1 MNFPFSSLKDRPL
14 TIRKRHKVLLIR
26 DVFPLAWPI
35 FIELL
40 CVVLMGIISTILV
53 SRLGQAQTAAIGI
66 SDSFTYIMYSVLA
79 AIELG
84 GTVIVAQSYGRR
96 NSEQAIDQARQ
107 TISLNTLIAVLFLV
121 VVVLGGKPLLE
132 VVAYGAEPEV
142 IHLAEVYL
150 ASMALSYPAL
160 AITLAGSGV
169 LRAVGNSK
177 LPMRVN
183 ILTNLLNI
191 AFSYPLIYGVGDWQG
206 WGLLG
211 AGLGVSLARWVGAGI
226 ILAYL
231 AKNSRFVIPFKLY
244 FTQFSRK
251 TLSDILGI
259 GIPASVESLMFN
271 IGKMI
276 TILMVAGMGTVAMA
290 GNVIAFSIILMINIP
305 GNTLGMAATVIVGKR
320 LGQNRPKMAQQE
332 LMLIFVAST
341 ILLVVSTLLFVP
353 FIHQI
358 AQLYTSEESV
368 IDVVVNLF
376 YLNALFMP
384 IWAAS
389 FVLPAAFKGAKDV
402 KFTMWAAIISMWG
415 CRICCGYLFG
425 VVLGFGVYGVWIGMF
440 SDWIVRGSLFFIR
453 LSKQKWLARYYRD
466 NTTIS

>member
-1 MNFPFSSLKDRPL
+1 MNLTFSLFKNRPL
-14 TIRKRHKVLLIR
+14 TLRKRHKVLLIR

-53 SRLGQAQTAAIGI
+53 SRLGQSQTAAIGI
-66 SDSFTYIMYSVLA
+66 SDSFTYIIYSVLA

-96 NSEQAIDQARQ
+96 NSEQALDQARQ
-107 TISLNTLIAVLFLV
+107 TITLNTLISVLFCIV
-121 VVVLGGKPLLE
+121 VLLGGKSLLE
-132 VVAYGAEPEV
+132 IVAYGAEPEV

-150 ASMALSYPAL
+150 TAMALSYPAL

-169 LRAVGNSK
+169 LRAVGNSR

-206 WGLLG
+206 LGLLG
-211 AGLGVSLARWVGAGI
+211 AGLGVSLARWVGAFI

-244 FTQFSRK
+244 FSKFSRK
-251 TLSDILGI
+251 VLADILGI

-320 LGQNRPKMAQQE
+320 LGQNRPRMAQQE
-332 LMLIFVAST
+332 LVLILITST
-341 ILLVVSTLLFVP
+341 ILLVCSTLLLVP
-353 FIHQI
+353 FIHYI
-358 AQLYTSEESV
+358 ALLYTTEESV

-376 YLNALFMP
+376 YMNAIMMP
-384 IWAAS
+384 VWAAS

-402 KFTMWAAIISMWG
+402 KFTMWTAILSMWG
-415 CRICCGYLFG
+415 FRICCGYVFG
-425 VVLGFGVYGVWIGMF
+425 VVLGYGVYGVWVGMF
-440 SDWIVRGSLFFIR
+440 SDWIVRGTLFTLR
-453 LSKQKWLARYYRD
+453 LLNQKWLARYFRD
-466 NTTIS
+466 VSR

>member
-1 MNFPFSSLKDRPL
+1 MNLTFSLFENRPL
-14 TIRKRHKVLLIR
+14 TLRKRHKVLLIR

-53 SRLGQAQTAAIGI
+53 SRLGQSQTAAIGI
-66 SDSFTYIMYSVLA
+66 SDSFTYIIYSVLA

-96 NSEQAIDQARQ
+96 NSEQALDQARQ
-107 TISLNTLIAVLFLV
+107 TITLNALISVLFCIV
-121 VVVLGGKPLLE
+121 VLLGGKSLLE
-132 VVAYGAEPEV
+132 IVAYGAEPEV

-150 ASMALSYPAL
+150 TAMALSYPAL

-169 LRAVGNSK
+169 LRAVGNSR

-206 WGLLG
+206 LGLLG
-211 AGLGVSLARWVGAGI
+211 AGLGVSLARWVGAFI

-244 FTQFSRK
+244 FSKFSRK
-251 TLSDILGI
+251 VLADILGI

-320 LGQNRPKMAQQE
+320 LGQNRPRMAQQE
-332 LMLIFVAST
+332 LVLILITST
-341 ILLVVSTLLFVP
+341 ILLVCSTLLLVP
-353 FIHQI
+353 FIHYI
-358 AQLYTSEESV
+358 ALLYTTEESV

-376 YLNALFMP
+376 YMNAIMMP
-384 IWAAS
+384 VWAAS

-402 KFTMWAAIISMWG
+402 KFTMWTAILSMWG
-415 CRICCGYLFG
+415 FRICCGYVFG
-425 VVLGFGVYGVWIGMF
+425 VVLGFGVYGVWVGMF
-440 SDWIVRGSLFFIR
+440 SDWIVRGTLFTLR
-453 LSKQKWLARYYRD
+453 LLNQKWLARYFRD
-466 NTTIS
+466 VSR

>member
-1 MNFPFSSLKDRPL
+1 MNLTFSLFKNRPL
-14 TIRKRHKVLLIR
+14 TLRKRHKVLLIR

-53 SRLGQAQTAAIGI
+53 SRLGQSQTAAIGI
-66 SDSFTYIMYSVLA
+66 SDSFTYIIYSVLA

-96 NSEQAIDQARQ
+96 NSEQALDQARQ
-107 TISLNTLIAVLFLV
+107 TITLNALISVLFCIV
-121 VVVLGGKPLLE
+121 VLLGGKSLLE
-132 VVAYGAEPEV
+132 IVAYGAEPEV

-150 ASMALSYPAL
+150 TAMALSYPAL

-169 LRAVGNSK
+169 LRAVGNSR

-206 WGLLG
+206 LGLLG
-211 AGLGVSLARWVGAGI
+211 AGLGVSLARWVGAFI

-244 FTQFSRK
+244 FSKFSRK
-251 TLSDILGI
+251 VLADILGI

-320 LGQNRPKMAQQE
+320 LGQNRPRMAQQE
-332 LMLIFVAST
+332 LVLILITST
-341 ILLVVSTLLFVP
+341 ILLVCSTLLLVP
-353 FIHQI
+353 FIHYI
-358 AQLYTSEESV
+358 ALLYTTEESV

-376 YLNALFMP
+376 YMNAIMMP
-384 IWAAS
+384 VWAAS

-402 KFTMWAAIISMWG
+402 KFTMWTAILSMWG
-415 CRICCGYLFG
+415 FRICCGYVFG
-425 VVLGFGVYGVWIGMF
+425 VVLGFGVYGVWVGMF
-440 SDWIVRGSLFFIR
+440 SDWIVRGTLFTLR
-453 LSKQKWLARYYRD
+453 LLNQKWLARYFRD
-466 NTTIS
+466 VSR

>member
-1 MNFPFSSLKDRPL
+1 MNLTFSLFKNRPL
-14 TIRKRHKVLLIR
+14 TLRKRHKVLLIR

-53 SRLGQAQTAAIGI
+53 SRLGQSQTAAIGI
-66 SDSFTYIMYSVLA
+66 SDSFTYIIYSVLA

-96 NSEQAIDQARQ
+96 NSEQALDQARQ
-107 TISLNTLIAVLFLV
+107 TITLNTLISVLFCI
-121 VVVLGGKPLLE
+121 VVLLGVKSLLE
-132 VVAYGAEPEV
+132 IVAYGAEPEV

-150 ASMALSYPAL
+150 TAMALSYPAL

-169 LRAVGNSK
+169 LRAVGNSR

-206 WGLLG
+206 LGLLG
-211 AGLGVSLARWVGAGI
+211 AGLGVSLARWVGAFI

-244 FTQFSRK
+244 FSKFSRK
-251 TLSDILGI
+251 VLADILGI

-320 LGQNRPKMAQQE
+320 LGQNKPRMAQQE
-332 LMLIFVAST
+332 LVLILITST
-341 ILLVVSTLLFVP
+341 ILLVCSTLLLVP
-353 FIHQI
+353 FIHYI
-358 AQLYTSEESV
+358 ALLYTTEESV

-376 YLNALFMP
+376 YMNAIMMP
-384 IWAAS
+384 VWAAS

-402 KFTMWAAIISMWG
+402 KFTMWTAILSMWG
-415 CRICCGYLFG
+415 FRICCGYVFG
-425 VVLGFGVYGVWIGMF
+425 VVLGFGVYGVWVGMF
-440 SDWIVRGSLFFIR
+440 SDWIVRGTLFTLR
-453 LSKQKWLARYYRD
+453 LLNQKWLARYFRD
-466 NTTIS
+466 VSR

>member
-1 MNFPFSSLKDRPL
+1 MNLTFSLLKNRPL
-14 TIRKRHKVLLIR
+14 TLRKRHKVLLIR

-53 SRLGQAQTAAIGI
+53 SRLGQSQTAAIGI
-66 SDSFTYIMYSVLA
+66 SDSFTYIIYSVLA

-96 NSEQAIDQARQ
+96 NSEQALDQARQ
-107 TISLNTLIAVLFLV
+107 TITLNALISVLFCIV
-121 VVVLGGKPLLE
+121 VLLGGKSLLE
-132 VVAYGAEPEV
+132 VVAYGAEPDV

-150 ASMALSYPAL
+150 TAMALSYPAL
-160 AITLAGSGV
+160 AITLAGNGV
-169 LRAVGNSK
+169 LRAVGNSR

-191 AFSYPLIYGVGDWQG
+191 VFSYPLIYGVGDWQG
-206 WGLLG
+206 LGLLG
-211 AGLGVSLARWVGAGI
+211 AGLGVSLARWVGAFI

-231 AKNSRFVIPFKLY
+231 AKNSRFVIPFELY
-244 FTQFSRK
+244 FSKFSRK
-251 TLSDILGI
+251 VLADILGI

-320 LGQNRPKMAQQE
+320 LGQNRPRMAQQE
-332 LMLIFVAST
+332 LVLILVTST
-341 ILLVVSTLLFVP
+341 ILLVCSTLLLVP
-353 FIHQI
+353 FIHYI
-358 AQLYTSEESV
+358 ALLYTTEESV

-376 YLNALFMP
+376 YMNAIMMP
-384 IWAAS
+384 VWAAS

-402 KFTMWAAIISMWG
+402 KFTMWTAILSMWG
-415 CRICCGYLFG
+415 FRICCGYVFG
-425 VVLGFGVYGVWIGMF
+425 VVLDFGVYGVWVGMF
-440 SDWIVRGSLFFIR
+440 SDWIVRGTLFTLR
-453 LSKQKWLARYYRD
+453 LFNQKWLARYFRD
-466 NTTIS
+466 VSR

>member
-1 MNFPFSSLKDRPL
+1 MNLTFSLFKHWPL
-14 TIRKRHKVLLIR
+14 TLRKRHKVLLIR

-53 SRLGQAQTAAIGI
+53 SRLGQSQTAAIGI
-66 SDSFTYIMYSVLA
+66 SDSFTYIIYSVLA

-96 NSEQAIDQARQ
+96 NSEQALDQARQ
-107 TISLNTLIAVLFLV
+107 TITLNALISVLFCIV
-121 VVVLGGKPLLE
+121 VLLGGKSLLE
-132 VVAYGAEPEV
+132 IVAYGAEPEV
-142 IHLAEVYL
+142 IHLAEIYL
-150 ASMALSYPAL
+150 TAMALSYPAL

-169 LRAVGNSK
+169 LRAVGNSR

-206 WGLLG
+206 LGLLG
-211 AGLGVSLARWVGAGI
+211 AGLGVSLARWVGAFI

-244 FTQFSRK
+244 FSKFSRK
-251 TLSDILGI
+251 VLADILGI

-320 LGQNRPKMAQQE
+320 LGQNRPRMAQQE
-332 LMLIFVAST
+332 LVLILITST
-341 ILLVVSTLLFVP
+341 ILLVCSTLLLLP
-353 FIHQI
+353 FIHYI
-358 AQLYTSEESV
+358 ALLYTTEESV

-376 YLNALFMP
+376 YMNAIMMP
-384 IWAAS
+384 VWAAS

-402 KFTMWAAIISMWG
+402 KFTMWTAILSMWG
-415 CRICCGYLFG
+415 FRICCGYVLG
-425 VVLGFGVYGVWIGMF
+425 VVLGFGVYGVWVGMF
-440 SDWIVRGSLFFIR
+440 SDWIVRGTLFTLR
-453 LSKQKWLARYYRD
+453 LLNQKWLARYFRD
-466 NTTIS
+466 VSR

>member
-1 MNFPFSSLKDRPL
+1 MNLTFSLFKNWPL
-14 TIRKRHKVLLIR
+14 TLRKRHKVLLIR

-53 SRLGQAQTAAIGI
+53 SRLGQSQTAAIGI
-66 SDSFTYIMYSVLA
+66 SDSFTYIIYSVLA

-96 NSEQAIDQARQ
+96 NSEQALDQARQ
-107 TISLNTLIAVLFLV
+107 TITLNALISVLFC
-121 VVVLGGKPLLE
+121 VVVLLGGKSLLE
-132 VVAYGAEPEV
+132 IVAYGAEPEV

-150 ASMALSYPAL
+150 TAMALSYPAL

-169 LRAVGNSK
+169 LRAVGNSR

-206 WGLLG
+206 LGLLG
-211 AGLGVSLARWVGAGI
+211 AGLGVSLARWVGAFI

-244 FTQFSRK
+244 FSKFSRK
-251 TLSDILGI
+251 VFADILGI
-259 GIPASVESLMFN
+259 GFPASVESLMFN

-320 LGQNRPKMAQQE
+320 LGQNRPRMAQQE
-332 LMLIFVAST
+332 LVLILITST
-341 ILLVVSTLLFVP
+341 ILLVCSTLLLVP
-353 FIHQI
+353 FIHYI
-358 AQLYTSEESV
+358 ALLYTTEESV

-376 YLNALFMP
+376 YMNAIMMP
-384 IWAAS
+384 VWAAS

-402 KFTMWAAIISMWG
+402 KFTMWTAILSMWG
-415 CRICCGYLFG
+415 FRICCGYVFG
-425 VVLGFGVYGVWIGMF
+425 VLLGFGVYGVWVGMF
-440 SDWIVRGSLFFIR
+440 SDWIVRGTLFTLR
-453 LSKQKWLARYYRD
+453 LLNQKWLARYFRD
-466 NTTIS
+466 VSR

>member
-1 MNFPFSSLKDRPL
+1 MNQTFSLFKNRPL
-14 TIRKRHKVLLIR
+14 TLRKRHKVLLIR

-53 SRLGQAQTAAIGI
+53 SRLGQSQTAAIGI
-66 SDSFTYIMYSVLA
+66 SDSFTYIIYSVLA

-96 NSEQAIDQARQ
+96 NSEQALDQARQ
-107 TISLNTLIAVLFLV
+107 TITLNALISVLFC
-121 VVVLGGKPLLE
+121 VVVLLGGKSLLE
-132 VVAYGAEPEV
+132 IVAYGAEPEV

-150 ASMALSYPAL
+150 TAMALSYPAL

-169 LRAVGNSK
+169 LRAVGNSR

-206 WGLLG
+206 LGLLG
-211 AGLGVSLARWVGAGI
+211 AGLGVSLARWVGAFI

-244 FTQFSRK
+244 FSKFSRK
-251 TLSDILGI
+251 VLADILGI

-320 LGQNRPKMAQQE
+320 LGQNRPRMAQQE
-332 LMLIFVAST
+332 LVLILITST
-341 ILLVVSTLLFVP
+341 ILLVCSTLLLVP
-353 FIHQI
+353 FIHYI
-358 AQLYTSEESV
+358 ALLYTTEESV

-376 YLNALFMP
+376 YMNAIMMP
-384 IWAAS
+384 VWAAS

-402 KFTMWAAIISMWG
+402 KFTMWTAILSMWG
-415 CRICCGYLFG
+415 FRICCGYVFG
-425 VVLGFGVYGVWIGMF
+425 VVLGFGVYGVWVGMF
-440 SDWIVRGSLFFIR
+440 SDWIVRGTLFTLR
-453 LSKQKWLARYYRD
+453 LFNQKWLARYFRD
-466 NTTIS
+466 VSR

>member
-1 MNFPFSSLKDRPL
+1 MNQTFSLLKNWPL
-14 TIRKRHKVLLIR
+14 TLRKRHKVLLIR

-53 SRLGQAQTAAIGI
+53 SRLGQSQTAAIGI
-66 SDSFTYIMYSVLA
+66 SDSFTYIIYSVLA

-96 NSEQAIDQARQ
+96 NIEQALDQTQQ
-107 TISLNTLIAVLFLV
+107 TITLNTLISVIFCIAVL
-121 VVVLGGKPLLE
+121 LGGKSLLE
-132 VVAYGAEPEV
+132 IVAYGAEPKV

-150 ASMALSYPAL
+150 TTMALSYPAL

-169 LRAVGNSK
+169 LRAVGNSR

-206 WGLLG
+206 LGLLG

-244 FTQFSRK
+244 FSKFSRK
-251 TLSDILGI
+251 VLADILGI

-320 LGQNRPKMAQQE
+320 LGQNKPKMAQQE
-332 LMLIFVAST
+332 LMLILITST
-341 ILLVVSTLLFVP
+341 ILLVCSTLLLVP
-353 FIHQI
+353 FIHYI
-358 AQLYTSEESV
+358 ALLYTTEESV

-376 YLNALFMP
+376 YLNAIMMP
-384 IWAAS
+384 VWAAS

-402 KFTMWAAIISMWG
+402 KFTMWTAILSMWG
-415 CRICCGYLFG
+415 FRICCGYLLG
-425 VVLGFGVYGVWIGMF
+425 VVFGFGVYGVWVGMF
-440 SDWIVRGSLFFIR
+440 SDWIVRGTLFTLR
-453 LSKQKWLARYYRD
+453 LLNQRWLVKYYKTRQL
-466 NTTIS
+466 

>member
-1 MNFPFSSLKDRPL
+1 MNLTFSLFKNWPL
-14 TIRKRHKVLLIR
+14 TLRKRHKVLLIR

-53 SRLGQAQTAAIGI
+53 SRLGQSQTAAIGI
-66 SDSFTYIMYSVLA
+66 SDSFTYIIYSVLA

-96 NSEQAIDQARQ
+96 NSEQALDQARQ
-107 TISLNTLIAVLFLV
+107 TITLNALISVLFC
-121 VVVLGGKPLLE
+121 VVVLLGGKSLLE
-132 VVAYGAEPEV
+132 IVAYGAEPEV

-150 ASMALSYPAL
+150 TAMALSYPAL

-169 LRAVGNSK
+169 LRAVGNSR

-206 WGLLG
+206 LGLLG
-211 AGLGVSLARWVGAGI
+211 AGLGVSLARWVGAFI

-244 FTQFSRK
+244 FSKFSRK
-251 TLSDILGI
+251 VLADILGI

-320 LGQNRPKMAQQE
+320 LGQNRPRMAQQE
-332 LMLIFVAST
+332 LVLILITST
-341 ILLVVSTLLFVP
+341 ILLVCSTLLLVP
-353 FIHQI
+353 FIHYI
-358 AQLYTSEESV
+358 ALLYTTEESV

-376 YLNALFMP
+376 YMNAIMMP
-384 IWAAS
+384 VWAAS

-402 KFTMWAAIISMWG
+402 KFTMWTAILSMWG
-415 CRICCGYLFG
+415 FRICCGYVLG
-425 VVLGFGVYGVWIGMF
+425 VVLGFGVYGVWVGMF
-440 SDWIVRGSLFFIR
+440 SDWIVRGTLFTLR
-453 LSKQKWLARYYRD
+453 LLNQKWLARYFRD
-466 NTTIS
+466 VSQ

>member
-1 MNFPFSSLKDRPL
+1 MNLTFSLFENWPL
-14 TIRKRHKVLLIR
+14 TLRKCHKVLLIR

-53 SRLGQAQTAAIGI
+53 SRLGQSQTAAIGI
-66 SDSFTYIMYSVLA
+66 SDSFTYIIYSVLA

-96 NSEQAIDQARQ
+96 NSEQALDQARQ
-107 TISLNTLIAVLFLV
+107 TITLNTLISVLFCIV
-121 VVVLGGKPLLE
+121 VLLGGKSLLE
-132 VVAYGAEPEV
+132 IVAYGAEPEV

-150 ASMALSYPAL
+150 TAMALSYPAL

-169 LRAVGNSK
+169 LRAVGNSR

-206 WGLLG
+206 LGLLG
-211 AGLGVSLARWVGAGI
+211 AGLGVSLARWVGAFI

-244 FTQFSRK
+244 FSKFSRK
-251 TLSDILGI
+251 VLADILGI

-320 LGQNRPKMAQQE
+320 LGQNRPRMAQQE
-332 LMLIFVAST
+332 LVLILITST
-341 ILLVVSTLLFVP
+341 ILLVCSTLLLVP
-353 FIHQI
+353 FIHYI
-358 AQLYTSEESV
+358 ALLYTTEESV

-376 YLNALFMP
+376 YMNAIMMP
-384 IWAAS
+384 VWAAS

-402 KFTMWAAIISMWG
+402 KFTMWTAILSMWG
-415 CRICCGYLFG
+415 FRICCGYVFG
-425 VVLGFGVYGVWIGMF
+425 VVLGFGVYGVWVGMF
-440 SDWIVRGSLFFIR
+440 SDWIVRGTLFTLR
-453 LSKQKWLARYYRD
+453 LLNQKWLARYFRD
-466 NTTIS
+466 VSR

>member
-1 MNFPFSSLKDRPL
+1 MNLTFSLFKNWPL
-14 TIRKRHKVLLIR
+14 TLRKRHKVLLIR

-53 SRLGQAQTAAIGI
+53 SRLGQSQTAAIGI
-66 SDSFTYIMYSVLA
+66 SDSFTYIIYSVLA

-96 NSEQAIDQARQ
+96 NSEQALDQARQ
-107 TISLNTLIAVLFLV
+107 TITLNALISVLFC
-121 VVVLGGKPLLE
+121 VVVLLGGKSLLE
-132 VVAYGAEPEV
+132 IVAYGAEPEV

-150 ASMALSYPAL
+150 TAMALSYPAL

-169 LRAVGNSK
+169 LRAVGNSR

-206 WGLLG
+206 LGLLG
-211 AGLGVSLARWVGAGI
+211 AGLGVSLARWVGAFI

-244 FTQFSRK
+244 FSKFSRK
-251 TLSDILGI
+251 VLADILGI

-320 LGQNRPKMAQQE
+320 LGQNRPRMAQQE
-332 LMLIFVAST
+332 LVLILVTST
-341 ILLVVSTLLFVP
+341 ILLVCSTLLLVP
-353 FIHQI
+353 FIHYI
-358 AQLYTSEESV
+358 ALLYTTEESV

-376 YLNALFMP
+376 YMNAIMMP
-384 IWAAS
+384 VWAAS

-402 KFTMWAAIISMWG
+402 KFTMWTAILSMWG
-415 CRICCGYLFG
+415 FRICCGYVFG
-425 VVLGFGVYGVWIGMF
+425 VVLDFGVYGVWIGMF
-440 SDWIVRGSLFFIR
+440 SDWIVRGMLFTLR
-453 LSKQKWLARYYRD
+453 LLNQKWLARYFRD
-466 NTTIS
+466 VSR

>member
-1 MNFPFSSLKDRPL
+1 MNLTFSLFKNWPL
-14 TIRKRHKVLLIR
+14 TLRKRHKVLLIR

-53 SRLGQAQTAAIGI
+53 SRLGQSQTAAIGI
-66 SDSFTYIMYSVLA
+66 SDSFTYIIYSVLA

-96 NSEQAIDQARQ
+96 NSEQALDQARQ
-107 TISLNTLIAVLFLV
+107 TITLNALISVLFC
-121 VVVLGGKPLLE
+121 VVVLLGGKSLLE
-132 VVAYGAEPEV
+132 IVAYGAEPEV

-150 ASMALSYPAL
+150 TAMALSYPAL

-169 LRAVGNSK
+169 LRAVGNSR

-206 WGLLG
+206 LGLLG
-211 AGLGVSLARWVGAGI
+211 AGLGVSLARWVGAFI

-244 FTQFSRK
+244 FSKFSRK
-251 TLSDILGI
+251 ILADILGI

-320 LGQNRPKMAQQE
+320 LGQNRPRMAQQE
-332 LMLIFVAST
+332 LVLILITST
-341 ILLVVSTLLFVP
+341 ILLVCSTLLLVP
-353 FIHQI
+353 FIHYI
-358 AQLYTSEESV
+358 ALLYTTEESV

-376 YLNALFMP
+376 YMNAIMMP
-384 IWAAS
+384 VWAAS

-402 KFTMWAAIISMWG
+402 KFTMWTAILSMWG
-415 CRICCGYLFG
+415 FRICCGYVLG
-425 VVLGFGVYGVWIGMF
+425 VVLGFGVYGVWVGMF
-440 SDWIVRGSLFFIR
+440 SDWIVRGTLFTLR
-453 LSKQKWLARYYRD
+453 LLNQKWLARYFRD
-466 NTTIS
+466 VSR

>member
-1 MNFPFSSLKDRPL
+1 MNLTFSLFKNRPL
-14 TIRKRHKVLLIR
+14 TLRKRHKVLLIR

-53 SRLGQAQTAAIGI
+53 SRLGQSQTAAIGI
-66 SDSFTYIMYSVLA
+66 SDSFTYIIYSVLA

-96 NSEQAIDQARQ
+96 NSEQALDQARQ
-107 TISLNTLIAVLFLV
+107 TITLNTLISVLFC
-121 VVVLGGKPLLE
+121 VVVLLGGKSLLE
-132 VVAYGAEPEV
+132 IVAYGAEPEV

-150 ASMALSYPAL
+150 TAMALSYPAL

-169 LRAVGNSK
+169 LRAVGNSR

-206 WGLLG
+206 LGLLG
-211 AGLGVSLARWVGAGI
+211 AGLGVSLARWVGAFI

-244 FTQFSRK
+244 FSKFSRK
-251 TLSDILGI
+251 VLADILGI

-320 LGQNRPKMAQQE
+320 LGQNRPRMAQQE
-332 LMLIFVAST
+332 LVLILITST
-341 ILLVVSTLLFVP
+341 ILLACSTLLLVP
-353 FIHQI
+353 FIHYI
-358 AQLYTSEESV
+358 ALLYTTEESV

-376 YLNALFMP
+376 YMNAIMMP
-384 IWAAS
+384 VWAAS

-402 KFTMWAAIISMWG
+402 KFTMWTAILSMWG
-415 CRICCGYLFG
+415 FRICCGYVFG
-425 VVLGFGVYGVWIGMF
+425 VVLGFGVYGVWVGMF
-440 SDWIVRGSLFFIR
+440 SDWIVRGTLFTLR
-453 LSKQKWLARYYRD
+453 LFNQKWLARYFRD
-466 NTTIS
+466 VSR

>member
-1 MNFPFSSLKDRPL
+1 MNLTFSLLKNRPL
-14 TIRKRHKVLLIR
+14 TLRKRHKVLLIR

-53 SRLGQAQTAAIGI
+53 SRLGQSQTAAIGI
-66 SDSFTYIMYSVLA
+66 SDSFTYIIYSVLA

-96 NSEQAIDQARQ
+96 NSEQALDQARQ
-107 TISLNTLIAVLFLV
+107 TITLNTLISVLFCIV
-121 VVVLGGKPLLE
+121 VLLGGKSLLE
-132 VVAYGAEPEV
+132 IVAYGAEPEV
-142 IHLAEVYL
+142 IHFAEVYL
-150 ASMALSYPAL
+150 TAMALSYPAL

-169 LRAVGNSK
+169 LRAVGNSR

-206 WGLLG
+206 LGLLG
-211 AGLGVSLARWVGAGI
+211 AGLGVSLARWLGAFI
-226 ILAYL
+226 ILVYL

-244 FTQFSRK
+244 FSNFSRK
-251 TLSDILGI
+251 VLADILGI

-320 LGQNRPKMAQQE
+320 LGQNRPRMAQQE
-332 LMLIFVAST
+332 LVLILVTST
-341 ILLVVSTLLFVP
+341 ILLVCSTLLLVP
-353 FIHQI
+353 FIDYI
-358 AQLYTSEESV
+358 ALLYTSEESV
-368 IDVVVNLF
+368 IDVVVKLF
-376 YLNALFMP
+376 YMNAIMMP
-384 IWAAS
+384 VWAAS

-402 KFTMWAAIISMWG
+402 KFTMWTAILSMWG
-415 CRICCGYLFG
+415 FRICCGYLFG
-425 VVLGFGVYGVWIGMF
+425 VVLNFGVYGVWVGMF
-440 SDWIVRGSLFFIR
+440 SDWIVRGTLFLLR
-453 LSKQKWLARYYRD
+453 LFNKKWLARYFRD
-466 NTTIS
+466 ASR